1 MAVTSIASVVYVMI
15 ASPSDVPEAR
25 EAVYEAIVRW
35 NEANTRERGV
45 VLVPLRWETGTV
57 PLLGNHPQA
66 IINHQLV
73 ERADVVVALFGSR
86 LGSAT
91 PAAISGTAE
100 EIERAVSAGKPV
112 HLYFSSS
119 PRPNDVDP
127 RQLAALHDFRSRL
140 EQDGLLGTF
149 ASPTELNA
157 HVWQAIEHDIA
168 QFRSD
173 GRLAPVGTPT
183 VAAPAQLSGDAST
196 APPTRAGADIL
207 VQGGSER
214 EQVSDANGRL
224 RSRLH
229 RWVDIVN
236 RGSDDATEVSL
247 APVGEGVF
255 LYDDD
260 TSRTV
265 HGGQVQ
271 RIPYDLSLAAGARQA
286 FTVRWTDAVGAHEK
300 TFDV

>member
-1 MAVTSIASVVYVMI
+1 MTSIASVVYVMI

-25 EAVYEAIVRW
+25 DAVYEAIGRW

-45 VLVPLRWETGTV
+45 VLVPLRWETGAV

-66 IINHQLV
+66 IINNQLV
-73 ERADVVVALFGSR
+73 ERADVVVAIFGSR

-112 HLYFSSS
+112 HLYFSSA

-127 RQLAALHDFRSRL
+127 QQLAALHDFRSRL

-149 ASPTELNA
+149 ASPTELTA
-157 HVWQAIEHDIA
+157 HVWQAIEHDIT

-183 VAAPAQLSGDAST
+183 ATAPPQLSGDSSL
-196 APPTRAGADIL
+196 APSRAGADLL

-214 EQVSDANGRL
+214 EQVSDAKGRL

-236 RGSDDATEVSL
+236 RGSDDASDVSL
-247 APVGEGVF
+247 VPVGQGVF

-260 TSRTV
+260 RSRTV
-265 HGGQVQ
+265 HSGQAQ
-271 RIPYDLSLAAGARQA
+271 RIPYELSLAAGGRQA
-286 FTVRWTDAVGAHEK
+286 FTVRWADSTGAHEK

>member
-1 MAVTSIASVVYVMI
+1 MI

-25 EAVYEAIVRW
+25 EAVYEAIGRW

-73 ERADVVVALFGSR
+73 ERADVVVAIFGSR

-112 HLYFSSS
+112 HLYFSSA

-127 RQLAALHDFRSRL
+127 QQLAALHDFRSRL

-149 ASPTELNA
+149 ASPIELNA

-183 VAAPAQLSGDAST
+183 AAAPAQPSGDTPLAASRT
-196 APPTRAGADIL
+196 GADLL

-214 EQVSDANGRL
+214 EQVSDAQGRL

-236 RGSDDATEVSL
+236 RGGDDANEVSL
-247 APVGEGVF
+247 EPVGEGVF

-260 TSRTV
+260 RPRTV
-265 HGGQVQ
+265 HSGQVQ
-271 RIPYDLSLAAGARQA
+271 RIPYDLSLAAGGRQA
-286 FTVRWTDAVGAHEK
+286 FTVRWTDATGTHEK